1 MPAAVI
7 LFYQGKV
14 ILNGQ
19 QFLWQADI
27 CEARQLDVQS
37 VLSVDGVFG
46 HDDACQLVLLD
57 SLRHLDDIEPVSVRH
72 FLFENGF
79 EAFSLL
85 GRASQLNHWYV
96 THQFCGACGTATCLA
111 ENGRFLSCAAC
122 GREYYPRISPC
133 IIVLVT
139 KGEQLLLAKNSR
151 PGADFYSCLAGFI
164 EPGESAEQ
172 AVAREVYEEVGIRIH
187 NIRYLRS
194 QPWPFPS
201 QLMLAYYADYL
212 DGDITPCPQEISD
225 AAWFSVGQLPKVPSA
240 AISVAG
246 QLIEQYVQR
255 FEIQSINANKGE

>member
-7 LFYQGKV
+7 LLYQGKV

-19 QFLWQADI
+19 QFLWPADI
-27 CEARQLDVQS
+27 CQTRQLDVES
-37 VLSVDGVFG
+37 VLPVDGVFG
-46 HDDACQLVLLD
+46 HDDACQLVQLESLCNLDGAEPISVRNFLLD
-57 SLRHLDDIEPVSVRH
+57 
-72 FLFENGF
+72 NGF

-85 GRASQLNHWYV
+85 GRASQLSHWYM
-96 THQFCGACGTATCLA
+96 THRYCGACGAATTIA
-111 ENGRFLSCAAC
+111 ESGRFLSCADC
-122 GREYYPRISPC
+122 GREYYPRINPC

-139 KGEQLLLAKNSR
+139 RGEQVLLARSSR

-164 EPGESAEQ
+164 EPGESAEE

-187 NIRYLRS
+187 NIRYVRS

-212 DGDITPCPQEISD
+212 DGEITPCPEELSD
-225 AAWFSVGQLPKVPSA
+225 AAWFSVDHLPRIPSA

-246 QLIEQYVQR
+246 QLIEQFVQR
-255 FEIQSINANKGE
+255 INAIKGD

>member
-7 LFYQGKV
+7 LFCQGKV

-19 QFLWQADI
+19 QFLWPADI
-27 CEARQLDVQS
+27 CDTRQLDVDS
-37 VLSVDGVFG
+37 ILPIDGVFG
-46 HDDACQLVLLD
+46 HDDACQLVLLA
-57 SLRHLDDIEPVSVRH
+57 SRRHVEDIEPVSVRH

-85 GRASQLNHWYV
+85 GRASQLSHWYI
-96 THQFCGACGTATCLA
+96 THKYCGACGEATRVVESGRCLH
-111 ENGRFLSCAAC
+111 CDDC
-122 GREYYPRISPC
+122 GREYYPRINPC

-139 KGEQLLLAKNSR
+139 KGEQILLARSSR

-212 DGDITPCPQEISD
+212 DGDIVPCPEELSD
-225 AAWFSVGQLPKVPSA
+225 AAWFSAGQLPRVPSA
-240 AISVAG
+240 DISVAG
-246 QLIEQYVQR
+246 QLIEQYVQ
-255 FEIQSINANKGE
+255 SINANEGE